1 LVCWC
6 RLQGV
11 EPECQTGNLSGSGIP
26 VNRFVGG
33 RFLDCRDGFLENFF
47 SGFAVPGVY
56 SSEKI
61 LGEVLD
67 PGSPYLVVESSFK
80 ALFVPFDG
88 RFVCRQLYS
97 SQFGIINNK

>member
-1 LVCWC
+1 MN
-6 RLQGV
+6 G
-11 EPECQTGNLSGSGIP
+11 
-26 VNRFVGG
+26 FAGG
-33 RFLDCRDGFLENFF
+33 RFLDCRDGLLEDFF
-47 SGFAVPGVY
+47 SGFAVPGVD
-56 SSEKI
+56 SSDEI

-97 SQFGIINNK
+97 S